1 MKGGRPGWL
10 SAPPTEPG
18 NGSGASP
25 SRHRSSMSR
34 RKAREIIKQITMILQ
49 ACRKFPVVILWS
61 RAMGSGH
68 HVYVQD
74 EAGTG
79 SARSFFGFGDH
90 VGQLARELRAYNVRL
105 KGRPLTKRPS

>member
-1 MKGGRPGWL
+1 
-10 SAPPTEPG
+10 
-18 NGSGASP
+18 
-25 SRHRSSMSR
+25 
-34 RKAREIIKQITMILQ
+34 
-49 ACRKFPVVILWS
+49 
-61 RAMGSGH
+61 MGSGH

-105 KGRPLTKRPS
+105 KGRPLTKRRILDAIKDEESVYDWRWFTEPPRHEALRAELHALMRKADDAGVSPHVFDEWVRERRA